1 MAAMLIAVISL
12 LAVPQGQGTDPG
24 ITWETVAV
32 QVLEES
38 PETAARTLV
47 DWARS
52 GQTAPEEDAVLAL
65 LEEMGAEPAA
75 SAAAFDAVLDAAD
88 SLREAGEAPGLEEE
102 TYRAAV
108 RSLSPFFTRLLETET
123 TPWREEPSAW
133 PADLAAFD
141 GIWCDSTLRELLIFR
156 NGTCRVVIPYLDYY
170 GETAFPARL
179 RDRSGMGW
187 CPSLEVD
194 IHKSGDF
201 SGPLAYYISGL
212 AEDHFWCNTQGQRF
226 DRLRSP
232 ES

>member
-1 MAAMLIAVISL
+1 MAAMLMAVLSL

-88 SLREAGEAPGLEEE
+88 SLREAGEAPELGEE

-123 TPWREEPSAW
+123 TPWREESSAW

-187 CPSLEVD
+187 CPSLEID

-226 DRLRSP
+226 DRLRSQ

>member
-1 MAAMLIAVISL
+1 MAAMLMAVLSL

-88 SLREAGEAPGLEEE
+88 SLREAGEAPELGEE

-123 TPWREEPSAW
+123 TPWREESSAW

-226 DRLRSP
+226 DRLRSQ

>member
-1 MAAMLIAVISL
+1 MAAMLMAVLSL

-88 SLREAGEAPGLEEE
+88 SLREAGEAPELGEE

-123 TPWREEPSAW
+123 TPWREESSAW

-141 GIWCDSTLRELLIFR
+141 GIWCDSTLQELLIFR

-187 CPSLEVD
+187 GPSLEVD

>member
-1 MAAMLIAVISL
+1 MLMAVLSL

-88 SLREAGEAPGLEEE
+88 SLREAGEAPELGEE

-123 TPWREEPSAW
+123 TPWREESSAW

-156 NGTCRVVIPYLDYY
+156 DGTCRVVIPYLDYY

>member
-1 MAAMLIAVISL
+1 MAAMLIAVLSL

-88 SLREAGEAPGLEEE
+88 SLREAGEAPELGEE
-102 TYRAAV
+102 TYRAVV
-108 RSLSPFFTRLLETET
+108 RSLAPFFT
-123 TPWREEPSAW
+123 
-133 PADLAAFD
+133 
-141 GIWCDSTLRELLIFR
+141 
-156 NGTCRVVIPYLDYY
+156 
-170 GETAFPARL
+170 
-179 RDRSGMGW
+179 
-187 CPSLEVD
+187 
-194 IHKSGDF
+194 
-201 SGPLAYYISGL
+201 
-212 AEDHFWCNTQGQRF
+212 
-226 DRLRSP
+226 
-232 ES
+232 

>member
-1 MAAMLIAVISL
+1 MAAMLIAVLSL

-88 SLREAGEAPGLEEE
+88 SLREAGEAPELGEE

-123 TPWREEPSAW
+123 TPWREESSAW

-187 CPSLEVD
+187 CPSLEID